1 MFKIN
6 IDIKSIFI
14 VVLGLIII
22 FMVLFRPSKDI
33 NQYEEEIV
41 ILNQKNVIL
50 SNQNDSINSINNNL
64 QIVIN
69 SLHKNVDS
77 INLVLD
83 TNKRQIER
91 LKKRKGEIYNNVNNM
106 DVNGV
111 TSNLTNYL
119 RRKN

>member
-1 MFKIN
+1 MYKIN

-14 VVLGLIII
+14 IVLGLIIV
-22 FMVLFRPSKDI
+22 FMLLFKPSKDI
-33 NQYEEEIV
+33 NQYEEEII

-64 QIVIN
+64 QIVII
-69 SLHKNVDS
+69 SLQKNVDS

-83 TNKRQIER
+83 DNKRQIER

>member
-1 MFKIN
+1 
-6 IDIKSIFI
+6 
-14 VVLGLIII
+14 
-22 FMVLFRPSKDI
+22 MVLFKPSKDI
-33 NQYEEEIV
+33 NQYEEEIN

-69 SLHKNVDS
+69 SLRKNVDS

-111 TSNLTNYL
+111 TINLTNYL